1 MKLSILTI
9 FPEMIENFLGESIIK
24 RARDKGIIK
33 VQAVNIRDFSED
45 KHNRVDDYPFGGDL
59 GMLFKHEPV
68 IRAYD
73 SLTEPD
79 GTKPFCIM
87 MSPKGVPFTQ
97 KIANELAKKENI
109 CIVCGHYEGIDE
121 RVNETICDLEL
132 SLGDFV
138 LTGGELAA
146 AVMSDAILRLV
157 PGVLA
162 EDDSS
167 LQETH
172 QGDLLEYPQYTRP
185 AETKYGKVPD
195 VLLSGHHKNIQKYRR
210 EQSLMATLAK
220 REDLFLQTE
229 FSKDDI
235 TYLTHIKTILEEG
248 IKQYDYNQT
257 KSKVK
262 KSGK

>member
-24 RARDKGIIK
+24 RARDKGIIE
-33 VQAVNIRDFSED
+33 VNAINIRDFAQD

-68 IRAYD
+68 IRAYE
-73 SLTEPD
+73 SLCQE
-79 GTKPFCIM
+79 GEEKPFCIM
-87 MSPKGVPFTQ
+87 MSPKGIPFRQ
-97 KIANELAKKENI
+97 SVANELSKKKNI
-109 CIVCGHYEGIDE
+109 AIICGHYEGIDE

-138 LTGGELAA
+138 LTGGELSA
-146 AVMSDAILRLV
+146 AVMADAILRLV

-162 EDDSS
+162 EEGSS
-167 LQETH
+167 LKETH
-172 QGDLLEYPQYTRP
+172 QSEVLEYPQYTRP
-185 AETKYGKVPD
+185 AVTKYGEVPE
-195 VLLSGHHKNIQKYRR
+195 VLLSGHHKNIERYRR

-220 REDLFLQTE
+220 REDLFL
-229 FSKDDI
+229 DI
-235 TYLTHIKTILEEG
+235 DFTKEDIKYLTQMKNIIEKG
-248 IKQYDYNQT
+248 IEQYDYNQA
-257 KSKVK
+257 KSTAK

>member
-24 RARDKGIIK
+24 RARDKGIID

-59 GMLFKHEPV
+59 GMLFKHEPI
-68 IRAYD
+68 IRAFH
-73 SLTEPD
+73 SLTKE
-79 GTKPFCIM
+79 GEEKPFCIM

-97 KIANELAKKENI
+97 KIANELAQKDNI
-109 CIVCGHYEGIDE
+109 AIICGHYEGIDE

-162 EDDSS
+162 EKDSS

-172 QGDLLEYPQYTRP
+172 QGETLEYPQYTRP
-185 AETKYGKVPD
+185 AETQYGKVPE
-195 VLLSGHHKNIQKYRR
+195 VLLSGHHKNIMKYRR
-210 EQSLMATLAK
+210 EQSLMATLSK
-220 REDLFLQTE
+220 REDLFLEIDFT
-229 FSKDDI
+229 KDDI
-235 TYLTHIKTILEEG
+235 SYLTKIKNTIEEG
-248 IKQYDYNQT
+248 IKQYDHNQT
-257 KSKVK
+257 KSQLK